1 LTWINLIQMGLIC
14 ALLDTMT
21 MPVLMSR

>member
-1 LTWINLIQMGLIC
+1 LTWINLIQMGLTS

-21 MPVLMSR
+21 MPVLMSH